1 MAEGDPGMPCLIPE
15 DLDEDGEVNNQ
26 MIQNWQDLEM
36 MNADLLGLKIGKTS
50 LKFEINYASLRP
62 FV

>member
-1 MAEGDPGMPCLIPE
+1 MAEGDPGMPRLIPE
-15 DLDEDGEVNNQ
+15 DLDEDKEVNNE

-36 MNADLLGLKIGKTS
+36 MNADLLWLKIGKT
-50 LKFEINYASLRP
+50 LKFETNYASLRS